1 MTDFKFPYSTETT
14 ATQEWPRAVSL
25 FYAKTQTYLVYVGEV
40 YPLTAKRK
48 ENIVIDVCETL
59 GFPLPDNLTEM
70 FNISIFG
77 REKNVTLEWQTI
89 TENATGKKRHTLSMS
104 HDSGSRGGYSLGKMI
119 IKTIR

>member
-14 ATQEWPRAVSL
+14 ATQEWPHAVSL
-25 FYAKTQTYLVYVGEV
+25 FYAKTQTYLVCVGNV

-48 ENIVIDVCETL
+48 EKIVIEVCETL

-70 FNISIFG
+70 FNISMFG
-77 REKNVTLEWQTI
+77 RETNVTLEWQTI
-89 TENATGKKRHTLSMS
+89 TDNATGKKRHTLSMS
-104 HDSGSRGGYSLGKMI
+104 HADGSCVGYALDKMI